1 MSGTAVEL
9 SMTLRKAAWSSAA
22 IALIAA
28 GGACTPTI
36 RIAAPDKPITINLNV
51 RIDQEV
57 RVRLDKEIEDLIAQN
72 PDLF

>member
-1 MSGTAVEL
+1 
-9 SMTLRKAAWSSAA
+9 MTIRKTAWSSMAIVLVAA
-22 IALIAA
+22 CM
-28 GGACTPTI
+28 GCTPTI